1 MMGISGRRLNDG
13 SWHTVALEL
22 NRNSSSLTLD
32 DRHTEGSRGPPFIR
46 SLAAGVT
53 IYFGALVRSR
63 GGREFREANCRMASS
78 DSCQE

>member
-1 MMGISGRRLNDG
+1 MMGISGSQLNDG

-32 DRHTEGSRGPPFIR
+32 DRYTEGSRGPPFIH

-63 GGREFREANCRMASS
+63 GGWGREFREANCRIASS
-78 DSCQE
+78 DS